1 MAAAGWLGGLGVIV
15 LLGVLGGERSP
26 SDRDGL
32 VADPAQAPAPSV
44 ASATRTPTPTDD
56 AIVLHAPGD
65 PRAPI
70 TTLDIVVRGS
80 VRDAVGRVLVVLQA
94 RGSVP
99 IVVATTEPMN
109 ATRTSWSDAPE
120 SFAARLRLPDPR
132 PTGPAV
138 IQIVTYDQR
147 GRAQDVLL
155 RPIIIGS
162 VARLGEDGLGSGAI
176 PISGRASRPAR

>member
-1 MAAAGWLGGLGVIV
+1 MV
-15 LLGVLGGERSP
+15 LLGVFGGERP
-26 SDRDGL
+26 STVRGES
-32 VADPAQAPAPSV
+32 ADAPTPAPASSV
-44 ASATRTPTPTDD
+44 AAATRPPIPADD

-65 PRAPI
+65 PRAAI

-80 VRDAVGRVLVVLQA
+80 VREPVGRVLVVLQA

-99 IVVATTEPMN
+99 IVVASTEPMN
-109 ATRTSWSDAPE
+109 ASRTSWSEAPE

-138 IQIVTYDQR
+138 LQIVTYDRR

-155 RPIIIGS
+155 RPIIIGN
-162 VARLGEDGLGSGAI
+162 VERLGEDGLGGGPI